1 MAKNQYRSVILAAGA
16 FISVI
21 VLMLT
26 LFNFL
31 FGTAF
36 SFANLREGQRL
47 SGDVNIGVN
56 VSGTTPFVEL
66 WIDGKECS
74 AQNIGGS
81 GSSHFATFGIP
92 TSGFANGPHTI
103 EIRLVHT
110 VNDRRHVTFQKAA
123 HPG

>member
-1 MAKNQYRSVILAAGA
+1 MAKNQYRNMILAAGA

-31 FGTAF
+31 FGTSF

-47 SGDVNIGVN
+47 SGDVNIVVN
-56 VSGTTPFVEL
+56 TRGTVHFVEL
-66 WIDGKECS
+66 WIDGREYS
-74 AQNIGGS
+74 AQNTGTS
-81 GSSHFATFGIP
+81 GDSHHASFGVP
-92 TSGFANGPHTI
+92 TSGFTNGSHII
-103 EIRLVHT
+103 EVRLGHKVF
-110 VNDRRHVTFQKAA
+110 DRRHVTFQNAK

>member
-1 MAKNQYRSVILAAGA
+1 MIVAAGA
-16 FISVI
+16 FVSVI

-47 SGDVNIGVN
+47 SGDVNVVVS
-56 VSGTTPFVEL
+56 VSGTIHFVEL
-66 WIDGKECS
+66 WIDGTEYS
-74 AQNIGGS
+74 AQNTGGS
-81 GSSHFATFGIP
+81 GGSRYAAFGIP
-92 TSGFANGPHTI
+92 TSGFTNGIHTL
-103 EIRLVHT
+103 ELRLGHT
-110 VNDRRHVTFQKAA
+110 VYDQRHVVFRNAK